1 MHTYNTEQR
10 IALHSLKNVKF
21 SKKLLHT
28 IHINHTRNSHTH
40 IHTLFTRKSFN
51 KNRRTLA
58 RTAGRTKT
66 KKAASGCSNR
76 WPKTI
81 IKITKKRR
89 ALAQTAA
96 EEITKQRR
104 APAQTAGRKNP
115 TTKTR

>member
-58 RTAGRTKT
+58 RTAGRTKN
-66 KKAASGCSNR
+66 KKGGERLLKPLAENHN
-76 WPKTI
+76 
-81 IKITKKRR
+81 KITKKRR